1 MSVSEVPSRSDT
13 RADQVYWQI
22 RLALLSGAMPA
33 GQRMT
38 TRGLAEE
45 MKVSGTPAREALGR
59 LVAEGALDFGPNRT
73 VQVPLLT
80 TSQVDEI
87 YDARILLEGQLIEA
101 AVPNRSTTQVA
112 QLETIHKQHVE
123 AIGLKDYRTSVRL
136 NFEFKF
142 TMYKAARRPITLRII
157 EGLWLRTGPHV
168 HFVYPESADNEVF
181 ARLHRDAIEGL
192 KAGDVIR
199 VKSAILRDLMEAQ
212 ARLRQALSALQTS
225 KRRKHRSHP
234 NLL

>member
-1 MSVSEVPSRSDT
+1 MEGVSVVPSRSDT

-45 MKVSGTPAREALGR
+45 MNVSGTPAREALGR

-80 TSQVDEI
+80 ASQVDEI

-101 AVPNRSTTQVA
+101 AVPNRSTAQVVE
-112 QLETIHKQHVE
+112 LENIHSQHVE
-123 AIGLKDYRTSVRL
+123 AIGRRDYRTCVRL

-142 TMYKAARRPITLRII
+142 TMYKAAKRPITLRII

-168 HFVYPESADNEVF
+168 HFVYPQSADNEIF
-181 ARLHRDAIEGL
+181 ARLHRDAIEGM
-192 KAGDVIR
+192 KVGDVIR

-212 ARLRQALSALQTS
+212 ARLRVALAALQTS
-225 KRRKHRSHP
+225 RTPKKKH
-234 NLL
+234 LQK